1 MKIEELRQ
9 KLEIKKAEVRS
20 LNEVNKVE
28 EAEKV
33 LEEVRNLNK
42 QIKIAEE
49 IEADE
54 MRDLQQQKETRKDD
68 NKMEKVNE
76 KRAFVKKVLGKEMT
90 QEERAVVKT
99 TDNNAVLPKQYITDL
114 QTIRQGFAP
123 LKNYC
128 HVIPVTKNEGSMPV
142 FDATQNGKLK
152 NIAEGDAIQDGTLV
166 TTPITFKCSKV
177 GIKVPLTSELVDDA
191 EIEIES
197 AVKDTFAESS
207 VMTENYNVIN
217 VLNTNATTVDAV
229 TDYTAIEDVMAKAV
243 PSIKAGLMTFVNVEA
258 YADIKN
264 KKDKQGRNM
273 NLITTGSDGKEY
285 FNGKEIVLFDS
296 SFVTPSEGKTCVVF
310 VVNAYEA
317 LKFFDRTNGTTV
329 AKWHDYDN
337 DQEKLSVLERIDVK
351 AGITRSINKIE
362 Y

>member
-9 KLEIKKAEVRS
+9 ELETKKAEVRG
-20 LNEVNKVE
+20 LNEANKVD
-28 EAEKV
+28 EAEK
-33 LEEVRNLNK
+33 LMEEVRKLK
-42 QIKIAEE
+42 KKIEMQEE

-54 MRDLQQQKETRKDD
+54 IRDLEKQKETRKDD
-68 NKMEKVNE
+68 IKMEKVNE
-76 KRAFVKKVLGKEMT
+76 ERAFVKKVLGKEMT

-99 TDNNAVLPKQYITDL
+99 TDNNAVLPKQYIADL
-114 QTIRQGFAP
+114 QTIREGFAP

-152 NIAEGDAIQDGTLV
+152 NIAEGDAIEDGTLV
-166 TTPITFKCSKV
+166 TTSITFKCSKV

-217 VLNTNATTVDAV
+217 VLNSNATSVEA

-243 PSIKAGLMTFVNVEA
+243 PSIRAGLMTFANVEA

-273 NLITTGSDGKEY
+273 NLITTGVDGKEY
-285 FNGKEIVLFDS
+285 YNGKEIVLFDS
-296 SFVTPSEGKTCVVF
+296 SFVTPSEGKTCIAF

-337 DQEKLSVLERIDVK
+337 DQEKLSVLERVDIK
-351 AGITRSINKIE
+351 AGIARSINKIE

>member
-9 KLEIKKAEVRS
+9 ELETKKAEVRG
-20 LNEVNKVE
+20 LNEANKVD
-28 EAEKV
+28 EAEK
-33 LEEVRNLNK
+33 LMEEVRKLK
-42 QIKIAEE
+42 KKIEIQEE

-54 MRDLQQQKETRKDD
+54 IRDLEKQKETRKDD
-68 NKMEKVNE
+68 IKMEKVNE
-76 KRAFVKKVLGKEMT
+76 ERAFVKKVLGKEMT

-99 TDNNAVLPKQYITDL
+99 TDNNAVLPKQYIADL
-114 QTIRQGFAP
+114 QTVREGFAP

-152 NIAEGDAIQDGTLV
+152 NIAEGDAIEDGTLV
-166 TTPITFKCSKV
+166 TTSITFKCSKV

-217 VLNTNATTVDAV
+217 VLNSNATSVEA

-243 PSIKAGLMTFVNVEA
+243 PSIRAGLMTFANVEA

-273 NLITTGSDGKEY
+273 NLITTGVDGKEY
-285 FNGKEIVLFDS
+285 YNGKEIVLFDS
-296 SFVTPSEGKTCVVF
+296 SFVTPSEGKTCIAF

-337 DQEKLSVLERIDVK
+337 DQEKLSVLERVDIK
-351 AGITRSINKIE
+351 AGIARSIQKIE

>member
-9 KLEIKKAEVRS
+9 ELETKKAEVRT
-20 LNEVNKVE
+20 LNEANKVD
-28 EAEKV
+28 EAEK
-33 LEEVRNLNK
+33 LMEEVRTLK
-42 QIKIAEE
+42 KKIEMQEE

-54 MRDLQQQKETRKDD
+54 KRDLEKQKETRKDD
-68 NKMEKVNE
+68 TKMEKVNE
-76 KRAFVKKVLGKEMT
+76 KRAFVKKVLGKEMN

-99 TDNNAVLPKQYITDL
+99 TDNNAVLPKQYIADL
-114 QTIRQGFAP
+114 QTIREGFAP
-123 LKNYC
+123 LKRYC
-128 HVIPVTKNEGSMPV
+128 HVIPVNKNEGSMPV

-152 NIAEGDAIQDGTLV
+152 NIAEGDAIEDGTLV
-166 TTPITFKCSKV
+166 TTSITFKCSKV

-197 AVKDTFAESS
+197 AVKDTFGESS
-207 VMTENYNVIN
+207 VMTENYNIIN
-217 VLNTNATTVDAV
+217 VLNTNATLVEA

-243 PSIKAGLMTFVNVEA
+243 PSIRAGLMTFANVEA

-273 NLITTGSDGKEY
+273 NLITTGVDGKEY
-285 FNGKEIVLFDS
+285 YNGKEIVLFDS
-296 SFVTPSEGKTCVVF
+296 SFVTPSEGKTCIAF

-337 DQEKLSVLERIDVK
+337 DQEKLSVLERVDIK

>member
-9 KLEIKKAEVRS
+9 ELETKKAEVRG
-20 LNEVNKVE
+20 LNEANKVD
-28 EAEKV
+28 EAEK
-33 LEEVRNLNK
+33 LMEEVRKLK
-42 QIKIAEE
+42 KKIEMQEE

-54 MRDLQQQKETRKDD
+54 IRDLEKQKETRKDD
-68 NKMEKVNE
+68 IKMEKVNE

-99 TDNNAVLPKQYITDL
+99 TDNNAVLPKQYIADL
-114 QTIRQGFAP
+114 QTIREGFAP

-152 NIAEGDAIQDGTLV
+152 NIAEGDAIEDGTLV
-166 TTPITFKCSKV
+166 TTSITFKCSKV

-217 VLNTNATTVDAV
+217 VLNSNATSVEA

-243 PSIKAGLMTFVNVEA
+243 PSIKAGLMTFANVEG

-273 NLITTGSDGKEY
+273 SLITTGIDGKEY

-296 SFVTPSEGKTCVVF
+296 AFVTPSEGKTCVIF
-310 VVNAYEA
+310 VANPYEA

-351 AGITRSINKIE
+351 GGITRSINKIE